1 MIKHIHKILHSII
14 LFCILTFLGCQR
26 QPQKAKLLGEEEHI
40 DSISMAQMQFNI
52 HMADAADK
60 ECKIFVQK
68 DTFQYAMDDFGFWYT
83 KTIDNRADTIQNGQ
97 EISLHIQISEI
108 GGRLL
113 SDSKHIYIMG
123 SGELP
128 IAITRSL
135 KMMCI
140 GEQMRVI
147 APWYTAYG
155 VNGTS
160 VIKAYSNLLITIT
173 VEK

>member
-1 MIKHIHKILHSII
+1 MIKHIHKILHFII
-14 LFCILTFLGCQR
+14 LFCILTFLGCQQ

-52 HMADAADK
+52 HMADAADE

-68 DTFQYAMDDFGFWYT
+68 DIFQYAMDDFGFWYT

-97 EISLHIQISEI
+97 ELSLHIQISEI

-113 SDSKHIYIMG
+113 SDSKHIHIVG

-135 KMMCI
+135 KMMCV
-140 GEQMRVI
+140 GDQMRVI

-160 VIKAYSNLLITIT
+160 IIKAYSNLLITIT
-173 VEK
+173 IEK